1 MTAPASGDDLR
12 SVLARM
18 MDLLDDLL
26 WVARDRASEEPV
38 CTPEAQRLDI
48 DRHGAELRA
57 RIRLAMAKVHGR

>member
-1 MTAPASGDDLR
+1 
-12 SVLARM
+12 M

-57 RIRLAMAKVHGR
+57 QIRLAMAKAGRR